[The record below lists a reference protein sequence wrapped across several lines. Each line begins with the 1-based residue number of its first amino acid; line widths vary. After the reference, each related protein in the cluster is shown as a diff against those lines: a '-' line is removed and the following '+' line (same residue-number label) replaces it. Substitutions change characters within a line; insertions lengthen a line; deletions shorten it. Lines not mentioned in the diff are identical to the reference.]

1 MPSIVSTLLAKS
13 ELKQGLFQSTLEMFG
28 KLKTLAEA
36 MAFQLSAH
44 FEKEGKRII
53 VEFRDFNDYEFQLK
67 FDGDVLS
74 FTMHTNITGLLEDHI
89 VLKNPYVQAEQ
100 ERAYFGSI
108 LVYNFL
114 EDSIKFNRLDDFG
127 YLMARMLLNK
137 DGHFYIEG
145 MRQLNFRFPDIAQN
159 IISDQVLSTFLE
171 SCMLLAIEQDLIA
184 PNYQDIQV
192 VTLEIKQANHVV
204 NSGSKVGFQNTG
216 QRG

>member
-1 MPSIVSTLLAKS
+1 MDSLMPSIVSTLLAKS

-100 ERAYFGSI
+100 ERAYFGS
-108 LVYNFL
+108 
-114 EDSIKFNRLDDFG
+114 SWC
-127 YLMARMLLNK
+127 
-137 DGHFYIEG
+137 
-145 MRQLNFRFPDIAQN
+145 
-159 IISDQVLSTFLE
+159 IISWKT
-171 SCMLLAIEQDLIA
+171 
-184 PNYQDIQV
+184 P
-192 VTLEIKQANHVV
+192 
-204 NSGSKVGFQNTG
+204 
-216 QRG
+216 